1 MQPIMLYQNRQVVLS
16 QLSPFSGQYLVKLNR
31 SVVRPESFARSR
43 ARRVTMHKRATRKPP
58 PAFSAPKPNRPPSR
72 PRPVC
77 NRRRSAHRRA
87 ELLEAARCRRAP
99 SRARAGEPLRERL
112 STPFAPPSRSPASS
126 FAHLKRILRLDR
138 LRLRGP
144 SGAKDEFLLA
154 ATAQK
159 LRKLAWHQPSS
170 IRPSPPPMRAAAFAH
185 LTVPVDVL
193 TAKADGG
200 VASAA
205 TLKPSS
211 EISASEDDIAEMGR
225 RIDEAGNP
233 LFI

>member
-1 MQPIMLYQNRQVVLS
+1 
-16 QLSPFSGQYLVKLNR
+16 
-31 SVVRPESFARSR
+31 
-43 ARRVTMHKRATRKPP
+43 MHKRATRKPP

-72 PRPVC
+72 PRSVC

-154 ATAQK
+154 ATAPK
-159 LRKLAWHQPSS
+159 TAETGVAPAVIHQAV
-170 IRPSPPPMRAAAFAH
+170 AAAYAGRGVCAF
-185 LTVPVDVL
+185 
-193 TAKADGG
+193 DGAG
-200 VASAA
+200 GRPHR
-205 TLKPSS
+205 K
-211 EISASEDDIAEMGR
+211 GR
-225 RIDEAGNP
+225 RRRCECRHAQAEFGN
-233 LFI
+233 LGQ